1 MSNQHPVTPDT
12 SNLTQDS
19 TPDSSVDHTRR
30 KLGAALGVS
39 AVLTLASRPV
49 LATNC
54 VSASAAA
61 SGNLSH
67 HGTPPTCTG
76 KTPVA
81 WVTANAGKTRHFH
94 PQTTPTVTNGVFKT
108 GSKANWGNKTLF
120 QVMGATAD
128 NGNAAPTPNPISAE
142 FAATLL
148 SIQGGLIPAT
158 VLTESKLINMWNEWM
173 TTGAF
178 APKAGT
184 SWNAGQIVAYLR
196 NLQGV

>member
-1 MSNQHPVTPDT
+1 MSNQPPVTPDT
-12 SNLTQDS
+12 RNLPQNA
-19 TPDSSVDHTRR
+19 TPDSPVDHTRR
-30 KLGAALGVS
+30 KLGTALGVS

-67 HGTPPTCTG
+67 HGTPPSCTG
-76 KTPVA
+76 KTPAA
-81 WVTANAGKTRHFH
+81 WVLANAGKTRHFH
-94 PQTTPTVTNGVFKT
+94 PQTTPTVTNGVFT
-108 GSKANWGNKTLF
+108 SGSRASWGNKTLF
-120 QVMGATAD
+120 QVMSAPAD

-148 SIQGGLIPAT
+148 SIQGGLIPAA
-158 VLTESKLINMWNEWM
+158 VLTETKLITMWNEWM
-173 TTGAF
+173 TSGAF